1 MNMAENPNAL
11 VVAAKKKIVR
21 CNKTCTYVTS
31 GNEPRPCKGKCARE
45 AGHFLNCKCR
55 THEMQ

>member
-1 MNMAENPNAL
+1 MAKVQHVSINAPKEKRL
-11 VVAAKKKIVR
+11 VR
-21 CNKTCTYVTS
+21 CDKSCTYVGQS
-31 GNEPRPCKGKCARE
+31 LDAQRCKNRCSRE